1 MEQLADVGNGNYA
14 YIDTLHEA
22 RKVLVEEITS
32 TLMTIAKDV
41 KIQLEFNP
49 QWVAEYRLIGYEN
62 RMLAREDFNNDKV
75 DAGEIGAGH
84 TVTAIY
90 ELALKGQGGQ
100 RLEPLRYQETAS
112 DAQQISD
119 KPSELGVL
127 KLCYKAPDESKS
139 KLLEVPIKASN
150 EYLAFDRASEDFRF
164 SAVVAG
170 FGQKLRNDKYLP
182 EFEYQDMINIAQ
194 QAKGNDP
201 FGYRNEF
208 VQLLRLAE
216 SLDSTQ

>member
-1 MEQLADVGNGNYA
+1 
-14 YIDTLHEA
+14 
-22 RKVLVEEITS
+22 
-32 TLMTIAKDV
+32 LMTIAKDV

-90 ELALKGQGGQ
+90 ELALQGQGGQ
-100 RLEPLRYQETAS
+100 RLEPLRYQDAVS
-112 DAQQISD
+112 DVQQKGK
-119 KPSELGVL
+119 KPSELGFL
-127 KLCYKAPDESKS
+127 KLRYKQPDENKS
-139 KLLEVPIKASN
+139 KLLEVPINASKD
-150 EYLAFDRASEDFRF
+150 YDSFDQASEDFRF

-182 EFEYQDMINIAQ
+182 EFQYQDMINIAQ

-216 SLDSTQ
+216 SLDSVK